1 MKEQT
6 IIRDE
11 RTITIENSSYRWG
24 YLLLSFG
31 LLVLVACRSFIWRQ
45 SSWDLLALVVL
56 SGVVTT
62 FYQWNHKVLSRHWV
76 IVTIV
81 AGLLA
86 AVVAVVT
93 ALFR

>member
-1 MKEQT
+1 MKDQT

-11 RTITIENSSYRWG
+11 RTITVENSSYRWG

-31 LLVLVACRSFIWRQ
+31 LLVVVAWRSFIWGQ

-62 FYQWNHKVLSRHWV
+62 LYQWTHKVLSRHWV
-76 IVTIV
+76 MVTIV

-86 AVVAVVT
+86 AAVAVAS
-93 ALFR
+93 ALWR